1 MDLRAKIARGL
12 HSYGYSVELASD
24 ECRALG
30 LASHQGINAAIVAP
44 GSSLAGLAMARKVCA
59 IVPKMLVLTERS
71 EDMARLSRSLPETD
85 AFLLKSCSEE
95 ELVGR
100 LAELVAPP
108 KAGGNH
114 APVPTILLIDDCK
127 LDLAA
132 HLFIDADCRELLLTR
147 AECAL
152 LGELANSP
160 GQIRSR
166 DDLRHAVAGRGAD
179 PCERSIDMLVARLRQ
194 KIEPDPKNPRF
205 IVTIAGAGYKLV
217 QRQNGIGQ
225 HSSEPERRHL
235 TALSCSLE
243 DSLALAS
250 KFDPEELANI
260 MRGFHDSCTAVITR
274 MGGKISTRSTDKM
287 LALFGYPEAHEDDA
301 ERAVHTGLDLVGKI
315 G

>member
-1 MDLRAKIARGL
+1 MGKCVLVVAQEMDLRAKIARGL

-24 ECRALG
+24 ECRALR
-30 LASHQGINAAIVAP
+30 LASRQRINAAIVAP
-44 GSSLAGLAMARKVCA
+44 GSSLAGLAMARKLRD
-59 IVPKMLVLTERS
+59 IVPKMLVLTERG
-71 EDMARLSRSLPETD
+71 EDTARLSRSLPETD

-108 KAGGNH
+108 KAGGNT

-152 LGELANSP
+152 LRELANSP

-194 KIEPDPKNPRF
+194 KIEPDAKNPRF
-205 IVTIAGAGYKLV
+205 IVTIPGTGYKLV
-217 QRQNGIGQ
+217 ASRQRGIGQ
-225 HSSEPERRHL
+225 HSGTKMSEPERRHL

-243 DSLALAS
+243 
-250 KFDPEELANI
+250 
-260 MRGFHDSCTAVITR
+260 
-274 MGGKISTRSTDKM
+274 
-287 LALFGYPEAHEDDA
+287 
-301 ERAVHTGLDLVGKI
+301 
-315 G
+315 

>member
-1 MDLRAKIARGL
+1 MSKCVLVVAQEMDLRAKIARGL

-24 ECRALG
+24 ECRALR
-30 LASHQGINAAIVAP
+30 LASRQRINAAIVAP

-166 DDLRHAVAGRGAD
+166 DD
-179 PCERSIDMLVARLRQ
+179 
-194 KIEPDPKNPRF
+194 
-205 IVTIAGAGYKLV
+205 
-217 QRQNGIGQ
+217 
-225 HSSEPERRHL
+225 
-235 TALSCSLE
+235 
-243 DSLALAS
+243 
-250 KFDPEELANI
+250 
-260 MRGFHDSCTAVITR
+260 
-274 MGGKISTRSTDKM
+274 
-287 LALFGYPEAHEDDA
+287 
-301 ERAVHTGLDLVGKI
+301 
-315 G
+315 